1 MKESTVNLL
10 LSPPG
15 LYLFQIYLS
24 GGGGRGGGRA
34 GVGLFN
40 LANTMVSVLHKPLE
54 YTVVKPWTTKKSD
67 LPVGE

>member
-15 LYLFQIYLS
+15 LYLFQIYL
-24 GGGGRGGGRA
+24 GGGGGDGRA

-40 LANTMVSVLHKPLE
+40 LAKTMVSVLHKALQ
-54 YTVVKPWTTKKSD
+54 YTVVKPWTKKKSD
-67 LPVGE
+67 LPVG